1 MVAYVTFPDFYN
13 EVRTALEEHITF
25 ALALGRSTVET
36 RIKTLIKSEL
46 LTSPETRSML
56 SGLLKADFG
65 FAQGEDYVIPVIDW
79 IVDRIFV
86 RANKWSF
93 QSRRGYDIELAVFD
107 VAEITS
113 LPAASYLSDVNIP
126 TQIEWLEWLLTRG
139 SKIIIRSYQVSYQKH
154 NHSRSGLAITKKGR
168 GWQVPGQYAGT
179 ERNNWITRVIE
190 PLEDTIL
197 YIIEDEFEKY
207 L

>member
-13 EVRTALEEHITF
+13 EVRDAIEEHINF
-25 ALALGRSTVET
+25 ALALGRHNLEV
-36 RIKTLIKSEL
+36 RLRTLIKAEL
-46 LTSPETRSML
+46 LSSPETRSML

-79 IVDRIFV
+79 IVERIFV
-86 RANKWSF
+86 RAQKWSF
-93 QSRRGYDIELAVFD
+93 RSRRGYDIELAVFD
-107 VAEITS
+107 VGEITS

-126 TQIEWLEWLLTRG
+126 TQIEWLDWLLTKG
-139 SKIIIRSYQVSYQKH
+139 SKIIIRSYEVSYQKH
-154 NHSRSGLAITKKGR
+154 NHSRSGMAIMKKGK
-168 GWQVPGQYAGT
+168 GWQVPSQYAGT
-179 ERNNWITRVIE
+179 ERDNWITRVIE

-207 L
+207 V